1 MYKDWNLTI
10 TSIIYIVFL
19 SGKALSVTSLAAA
32 KVENTKLLDKFE
44 RKARSLIHNQGNQC
58 YATTV
63 LHYLLSMPDF
73 REQIALLLKSPT
85 NLKAIYL
92 SKLHL
97 MENVGEDYLLKLT
110 AALNEA
116 FLDKEVQHDAA
127 EFAELLL
134 SHLDLPPG
142 MFEVFRQET
151 VRCANPDCAHEY
163 SQDDQ
168 RLGKYF

>member
-1 MYKDWNLTI
+1 
-10 TSIIYIVFL
+10 
-19 SGKALSVTSLAAA
+19 
-32 KVENTKLLDKFE
+32 
-44 RKARSLIHNQGNQC
+44 
-58 YATTV
+58 
-63 LHYLLSMPDF
+63 
-73 REQIALLLKSPT
+73 
-85 NLKAIYL
+85 
-92 SKLHL
+92 